1 MNAVF
6 RDIFRAIHEGK
17 WLSIEYHNREDQ
29 ITKYWIGIRNLD
41 IRSRTLAVDGLHLG
55 QYTVEA
61 YDRIRIDSIRSSRI
75 IEGSYCPVNEDLVR
89 DIYLNPHKYN
99 TLFDN
104 TANLKI
110 LSYLEMC
117 NRLDVVPYRSD
128 FALIQYLD
136 NDTVKGELYQL
147 STEQFREIVKNFQY
161 QTERDERKN
170 GGLKIRQL
178 AMNVLSIHM
187 AKGLYVLAYR
197 KLNLDVKQRALK
209 PDDEITICTEFV
221 VGTQEPCGRSGYP
234 AAAGRYGT
242 GQNSTGQDSAG
253 QNNTGRRY
261 GTDGMKQS
269 IRRFLDGDEYE
280 LLSDFETN
288 QEKIKDC
295 ITRRM
300 PRGSSNVDDMPYIIG
315 LEADIA
321 LDLHKEYQ
329 AVMKMY
335 QKKEVPVPI
344 RAFFGDLLERPRRT
358 AAYPIALINQRIN
371 MDQLL
376 AIHNAM
382 KYPVAYIQG
391 PPGTGKTNTII
402 NTIVT
407 AFFNERTVLF
417 ASYNNHPINGVYE
430 KLSTIQYNGRTIPFP
445 ILRLGNNEKVKEA
458 LVTIKR
464 LYESVRDVTV
474 FEGTLDRNK
483 DDRKKR
489 AKRLSEMLKRYE
501 ELLDLRE
508 REETIDRLLDYE
520 KKRGSSFQT
529 MSFEEDLRGRQRRQL
544 CSKIEATG
552 EVSEEEA
559 LSLLDDNIEDLKKY
573 LYYISAGYIK
583 KIGQSRNSDL
593 REILEM
599 GEDDKQL
606 TAFIKYLGKKE
617 NIGKLQKIFPV
628 IATTCISA
636 HRLGEPAPMFDMV
649 IMDEASQC
657 NLAVSLVPILRGE
670 SLMLVGDPQQ
680 LNPVI
685 LLDEITNERLKK
697 RYMVSD
703 EYDYRQNSIYKTY
716 LACDAV
722 SDETLLHNHYRCHKD
737 IIGFNNRKYY
747 NSRLSVMSDS
757 KEEQPLI
764 YMDIQGSCADLKNT
778 APAEAREIARYAA
791 LNRDKNIGIITPF
804 VNQKRLIEKE
814 LERAKVDNV
823 TCGTVHAFQ
832 GDEKDVILFSTAV
845 TEQTQAGTYEWLKNN
860 KELINVATS
869 RARDQLIVLSS
880 RKNLERLHQQEG
892 EDDLY
897 ELAQYVWS
905 NGTTEVTPKQAASR
919 ALGVKPF
926 SSDTEEA
933 FLENLNHALGNIW
946 LTQSRYTVH
955 KEVAISHVFQGNE
968 SYNDLFYNGRFD
980 FVVYEKHGKQEL
992 PVLAIELDGKEHFED
1007 EVVQNRDRKKKAICT
1022 EHDLQLIRVENSYA
1036 RRYNH
1041 IKDILINYFS
1051 VEH

>member
-1 MNAVF
+1 MNAVM

-17 WLSIEYHNREDQ
+17 WISIEYHNKENQ
-29 ITKYWIGIRNLD
+29 NTKYWIGIRNLD
-41 IRSRTLAVDGLHLG
+41 VRNRTLAVEGFHLR
-55 QYTVEA
+55 QYTVETF
-61 YDRIRIDSIRSSRI
+61 DRIKIDSIQSSRI
-75 IEGSYCPVNEDLVR
+75 IEGSFYPVNETLVK

-99 TLFDN
+99 SVFDN
-104 TANLKI
+104 AANLKI

-117 NRLDVVPYRSD
+117 NRLDATPYKSD
-128 FALIQYLD
+128 FSLVQYLD
-136 NDTVKGELYQL
+136 HDQIRGELYQL
-147 STEQFREIVKNFQY
+147 NPEQFREIVKNFQY
-161 QTERDERKN
+161 QTERNERVD
-170 GGLKIRQL
+170 GGLKIKQL

-197 KLNLDVKQRALK
+197 NLNLDVKQRALK
-209 PDDEITICTEFV
+209 PDDEITICTEFTID
-221 VGTQEPCGRSGYP
+221 GT
-234 AAAGRYGT
+234 
-242 GQNSTGQDSAG
+242 
-253 QNNTGRRY
+253 
-261 GTDGMKQS
+261 KQS

-280 LLSDFETN
+280 LLADFEAN

-300 PRGSSNVDDMPYIIG
+300 QRDGSNVDDMPYIIG

-329 AVMKMY
+329 AIMKMY
-335 QKKEVPVPI
+335 QKGEVPVPI

-358 AAYPIALINQRIN
+358 AAYPIALINHRIN
-371 MDQLL
+371 LDQLL

-430 KLSTIQYNGRTIPFP
+430 KLSTLKFQGKTIPFP
-445 ILRLGNNEKVKEA
+445 VLRLGNYEKVKEA
-458 LVTIKR
+458 LATIKR
-464 LYESVRDVTV
+464 LYESVQKIKV
-474 FEGTLDRNK
+474 FESTLDRNK

-501 ELLDLRE
+501 DLLDLKE
-508 REETIDRLLDYE
+508 RKETIERVLDYE
-520 KKRGSSFQT
+520 EKKGISFQM
-529 MSFEEDLRGRQRRQL
+529 MSFEEDLRNRQREQIN
-544 CSKIEATG
+544 SKIEATG

-559 LSLLDDNIEDLKKY
+559 ISLLDQNVEELKEY
-573 LYYISAGYIK
+573 LYYMSAGYIK
-583 KIGQSRNSDL
+583 KIGAPRYSDL
-593 REILEM
+593 KEILEM
-599 GEDDKQL
+599 EEEGKQL
-606 TAFIKYLGKKE
+606 EAFTKYLGQKE
-617 NIGKLQKIFPV
+617 NIIKLQKIFP
-628 IATTCISA
+628 IIITTCISA
-636 HRLGEPAPMFDMV
+636 HRLGEPEPMFDMV

-657 NLAVSLVPILRGE
+657 NTAVSLVPIVRGE

-685 LLDEITNERLKK
+685 LLDEITNEKLKK
-697 RYMVSD
+697 RYTVSD
-703 EYDYRQNSIYKTY
+703 EYDYCKNSIYKTY

-722 SDETLLHNHYRCHKD
+722 SDETLLHNHYRCNKN

-747 NSRLSVMSDS
+747 NSRLNILSESQE
-757 KEEQPLI
+757 KQPLV
-764 YMDIQGSCADLKNT
+764 YMDMQESFSDYKNT
-778 APAEAREIARYAA
+778 APAEAYEIAKYAM
-791 LNRDKNIGIITPF
+791 LNRDKNIGVITPF
-804 VNQKRLIEKE
+804 VNQKKLIEEE
-814 LERAKVDNV
+814 LERAKVKNV

-832 GDEKDVILFSTAV
+832 GDEKDVILFSTAI

-869 RARDQLIVLSS
+869 RAKDQLIVLSS
-880 RKNLERLHQQEG
+880 KKNLERLHQKEG
-892 EDDLY
+892 DDDLY

-905 NGTTEVTPKQAASR
+905 NGTAKVTPKQVSSR

-926 SSDTEEA
+926 SSVTEEA
-933 FLENLNHALGNIW
+933 FLQNLTHALENIW
-946 LTQSRYTVH
+946 LTQSRYTIH
-955 KEVAISHVFQGNE
+955 KEVAIAHVFQNNE

-980 FVVYEKHGKQEL
+980 FVVYEKRGKQEI
-992 PVLAIELDGKEHFED
+992 PILAIELDGKEHFEN
-1007 EVVQNRDRKKKAICT
+1007 EVVINRDKKKNAICE

-1041 IKDILINYFS
+1041 IKEILINYFS
-1051 VEH
+1051 ISH